1 LEIVLKI
8 AYFGYDFFV
17 DCLEMILS
25 NGHTV
30 SALYTF
36 ECDNDNYNFNTRIQ
50 ELGRQH
56 NIPITFHRPDD
67 SLLHELESQGV
78 ELIISAGYPHKLP
91 VSDTI
96 RGINIHPTLLPRGR
110 SAWPLPWTIL
120 LGDKHSGVSIHKLT
134 HHWDAGDVLQQTP
147 FNVIDNETLESL
159 SCKSAVAAVECLKSV
174 LSEFDDVWNS
184 AAPQENEQTS
194 YWGMP
199 TDQDRTI
206 NLDAEVDVIDRV
218 VRAFGNFE
226 SFITFNNQKWLV
238 QGATIWKES
247 HNHKPGTVLTHN
259 NKSALFAAKDGY
271 VCLTHFRAN
280 PNFDEK
286 LV

>member
-1 LEIVLKI
+1 MVLKI

-36 ECDNDNYNFNTRIQ
+36 ECDNENYNFNIGIQ
-50 ELGRQH
+50 KIGRQH
-56 NIPITFHRPDD
+56 NIPITFAQPDHAM
-67 SLLHELESQGV
+67 LHDLETQGV

-120 LGDKHSGVSIHKLT
+120 LGDKMSGISIHKLT
-134 HHWDAGDVLQQTP
+134 NDWDAGDILHQTP
-147 FNVIDNETLESL
+147 FNIIANETLESL
-159 SCKSAVAAVECLKSV
+159 SCKSAVAAVECLKVV
-174 LSEFDDVWNS
+174 LSDFDAAWDS
-184 AAPQENEQTS
+184 AIPQDSEQAS

-199 TDQDRTI
+199 TEQDRTI
-206 NLDAEVDVIDRV
+206 NLDQTVDVIDRV

-226 SFITFNNQKWLV
+226 SFITFDNRKWLV
-238 QGATIWKES
+238 QGATTWKEPHS
-247 HNHKPGTVLTHN
+247 HKPGTVLTHN
-259 NKSALFAAKDGY
+259 NKSALLAAKDGY
-271 VCLTHFRAN
+271 VCLTHFRIN
-280 PNFDEK
+280 PNFNEK